1 MSIEEEFKLKPIKK
15 ASYFGI
21 GRQALTKYKEQKT
34 QKVKRNT
41 YLERVKAR
49 KERAEAFEKRREDV
63 LLWTLREVQEYF
75 DKHDA
80 KMSVRMSNIVSSI
93 VAKKYETK

>member
-15 ASYFGI
+15 ASYFGV
-21 GRQALTKYKEQKT
+21 GRQALTKYKEQKIK
-34 QKVKRNT
+34 KVKRNI
-41 YLERVKAR
+41 YAERVKAR

-75 DKHDA
+75 NKHDA
-80 KMSVRMSNIVSSI
+80 KMSVRMSNIISSI